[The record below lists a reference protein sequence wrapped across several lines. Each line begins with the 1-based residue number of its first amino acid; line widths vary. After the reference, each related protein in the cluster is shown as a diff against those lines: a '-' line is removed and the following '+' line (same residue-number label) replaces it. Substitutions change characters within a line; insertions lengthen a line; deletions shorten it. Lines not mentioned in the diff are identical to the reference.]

1 MIFFSVRFR
10 AIALSALAFAAAPL
24 PSAEACS
31 PRAMTRPAIETQWRS
46 MTTHP
51 LVGVAGNLAN
61 SALPLREPCDYNS
74 SLSML
79 IWNLS
84 ALLSEGH
91 VVSLGEIHD
100 NGQHHNFRAD
110 FLRSFDAPFAG
121 GKRINPAVAFEQI
134 RADQQPALDTFAAIP
149 DYGLNARNTADLLR
163 LLDWDKSPWSK
174 TADYTPLFSAAVNA
188 NLPIFAADPP
198 RDLMRK
204 TAKEGPS
211 ALPPEERTRL
221 GLDTPLPDA
230 QAAAS
235 LAEIEGSHCGMIPK
249 SAHANMAYAQ
259 RYRDAHMADVLLKA
273 SAAHGSA
280 ILIAGNGHVRS
291 DRGVAWYLRQ
301 RAPEKKVIS
310 VLFVE
315 VEDGKNDP
323 AAYIERDPTGAPIAD
338 YIVFTPKH
346 VRDKDPCETMREQ
359 MAKPK

>member
-1 MIFFSVRFR
+1 MQ
-10 AIALSALAFAAAPL
+10 LH
-24 PSAEACS
+24 
-31 PRAMTRPAIETQWRS
+31 Q
-46 MTTHP
+46 
-51 LVGVAGNLAN
+51 
-61 SALPLREPCDYNS
+61 
-74 SLSML
+74 SLQQ
-79 IWNLS
+79 
-84 ALLSEGH
+84 GH

-110 FLRSFDAPFAG
+110 FLRSLELAVAG
-121 GKRINPAVAFEQI
+121 TNGKRPAVAFEQI
-134 RADQQPALDTFAAIP
+134 RADQQQALDAFTALP
-149 DYGLNARNTADLLR
+149 TQGSLARTTADLLR

-204 TAKEGPS
+204 TAREGPS

-230 QAAAS
+230 QNAAS
-235 LAEIEGSHCGMIPK
+235 LVEIEGSHCGMIPK

-273 SAAHGSA
+273 ADAHGSA

-301 RAPEKKVIS
+301 RAPEKKVVS
-310 VLFVE
+310 VLFIE
-315 VEDGKNDP
+315 VEEGKNDP
-323 AAYIERDPTGAPIAD
+323 AAYIERDATGAPIAD

-346 VRDKDPCETMREQ
+346 VRETDPCEKMREQ